1 MLKASK
7 AFMVFAMFAM
17 LFVGMTNTIQPASA
31 TASITCP
38 SEVRIGNLL
47 SCKVTGLT
55 VGTNYWADA
64 QHSDGNF
71 STVISASSTTEYF
84 RFTMTTADSDGIV
97 PVAVGLAT
105 STPSAGTTVDTAL
118 VNLINPGSD
127 IPSAFFQNLLAPVLI
142 IGIFVLLMSAF
153 FIKRR
158 MN

>member
-7 AFMVFAMFAM
+7 AFMIFAVFAM
-17 LFVGMTNTIQPASA
+17 LFVGMTNQPATGA
-31 TASITCP
+31 ASITCP
-38 SEVRIGNLL
+38 AEVRIGNLL
-47 SCKVTGLT
+47 SCKITGLT
-55 VGTNYWADA
+55 VGTNYWLDA
-64 QHSDGNF
+64 QHSDANV
-71 STVISASSTTEYF
+71 STVITAASTTEYA
-84 RFTMTTADSDGIV
+84 RFTMTTADSNGIV
-97 PVAVGLAT
+97 PVSVSVAT

-158 MN
+158 MK